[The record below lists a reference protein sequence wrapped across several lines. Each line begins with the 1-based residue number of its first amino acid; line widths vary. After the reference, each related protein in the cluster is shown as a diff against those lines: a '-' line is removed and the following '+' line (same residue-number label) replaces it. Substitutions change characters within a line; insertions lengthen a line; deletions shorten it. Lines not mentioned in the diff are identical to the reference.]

1 MNNNTILNNNFPSFY
16 SFLPSSYSFPSSSY
30 SFPKGYSM
38 SGYLSYGS
46 SLSAMPHAS
55 ATLVRQSIQ
64 SIFSSS
70 IDLSSIINKDI
81 SGFMEAMIIK
91 IKNDMKKIND
101 LMKLK
106 TSFEISRPDMLIIK
120 NMNMKDHDALNISRS
135 LDKRL
140 SREAGEFL
148 KKKK

>member
-1 MNNNTILNNNFPSFY
+1 
-16 SFLPSSYSFPSSSY
+16 
-30 SFPKGYSM
+30 M